1 MKKLLSVSLAILTLV
16 CLMSINASAA
26 SSADGRTLADIEV
39 LREGNYNSVI
49 FQGDKIIY
57 RNEPGIV
64 DPVPHFEGN
73 GSRASS
79 IVVTASDVWRET
91 RYVDSEPEFRAYGY
105 VTAAQYHYAR
115 AEQHA
120 GSWGVME
127 GVTNYGYNRVDS
139 WTDYTYIDG
148 CVAKIFYGA
157 A

>member
-1 MKKLLSVSLAILTLV
+1 MKKLLSVFLAILTLV
-16 CLMSINASAA
+16 CLMSINVSAA
-26 SSADGRTLADIEV
+26 SVAECKTLADIEV
-39 LREGNYNSVI
+39 LKEGNYNSVI
-49 FQGDKIIY
+49 YQGDKIIY
-57 RNEPGIV
+57 RNEPGV
-64 DPVPHFEGN
+64 ADPVPHFEGN

-91 RYVDSEPEFRAYGY
+91 RYVNSSPEYRAYGY

-127 GVTNYGYNRVDS
+127 GVTNYGYNRVNS
-139 WTDYTYIDG
+139 WTDYTSIDG

>member
-1 MKKLLSVSLAILTLV
+1 MKRLLSVSFAILTLV
-16 CLMSINASAA
+16 CLMSINASAT
-26 SSADGRTLADIEV
+26 SDADGKTLADIEV
-39 LREGNYNSVI
+39 LRKGNYNSVI
-49 FQGDKIIY
+49 FQNDKIIY
-57 RNEPGIV
+57 QNEPGV
-64 DPVPHFEGN
+64 ADPVPHFESN
-73 GSRASS
+73 GLRTSS

-91 RYVDSEPEFRAYGY
+91 RYVNSNPEYRAYGY

-127 GVTNYGYNRVDS
+127 GVTNYGYNQVDS
-139 WTDYTYIDG
+139 WTDYTYTE